1 MASILSR
8 PQCVKVNNKGA
19 QASNYCSLEIWVNIG
34 LGNDVLPAAIIWTNT
49 DLSSMRPIGI
59 YLTAIS
65 QTLL

>member
-8 PQCVKVNNKGA
+8 PQCVKVNNKGGH
-19 QASNYCSLEIWVNIG
+19 ASNYCSLEIWANIG

-49 DLSSMRPIGI
+49 DLSSMRSIGI